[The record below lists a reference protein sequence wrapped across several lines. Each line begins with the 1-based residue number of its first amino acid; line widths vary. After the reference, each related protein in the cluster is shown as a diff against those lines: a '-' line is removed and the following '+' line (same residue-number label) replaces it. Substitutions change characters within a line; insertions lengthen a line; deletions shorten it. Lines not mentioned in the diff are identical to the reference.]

1 MGVPQQHL
9 NLYDAVAANRWRTVA
24 LVAVFTAFVSLLA
37 YFGGEYFTPGGGVAL
52 LPFAFAFSGVSAA
65 ASYFAG
71 DKLVLAQSQARELA
85 PGAEPQLRNI
95 VETLAVGEGIAPPRI
110 YVIDDSA
117 PNAFATGR
125 DAKHASIAVTRG
137 LLDKLDRTELEG
149 VLAHEMSHVV
159 NRDIRVMLLV
169 TVLVGTVALISDW
182 LLRSMWWGGGRRRD
196 RDRGGGA
203 GLIALIAIA
212 LAVLTPIIAT
222 LIQLAVSRQREY
234 LADASGALLTRY
246 PAGLASAL
254 RKIAAD
260 PDPLEVANK
269 ATASLYIA
277 NPLKDDPKFL
287 DHLFDT
293 HPPIAERIKR
303 LEAME

>member
-1 MGVPQQHL
+1 MAAPQAHL
-9 NLYDAVAANRWRTVA
+9 NIYDAVAANRWRTV
-24 LVAVFTAFVSLLA
+24 LLIAVFTLLVCALAFAVGQYL
-37 YFGGEYFTPGGGVAL
+37 TPGGGIAL
-52 LPFAFAFSGVSAA
+52 IPFAVAFSAGSALI
-65 ASYFAG
+65 SYFAG

-85 PGAEPQLRNI
+85 PGEEKVLRDV
-95 VETLAVGEGIAPPRI
+95 VETLAVGLGIQPPTI
-110 YVIDDSA
+110 YVIEDTA

-125 DAKHASIAVTRG
+125 DPKHASIAVTRG
-137 LLDKLDRTELEG
+137 LLQKMDRTELEG

-182 LLRSMWWGGGRRRD
+182 MLRSFFWGGGRRD
-196 RDRGGGA
+196 RDRGSAGA
-203 GLIALIAIA
+203 IFLVIAVV
-212 LAVLTPIIAT
+212 LAVLTPVIAT

-246 PAGLASAL
+246 PKGLASAL
-254 RKIAAD
+254 AKIAAD
-260 PDPLEVANK
+260 PEPLEVANK

-277 NPLKDDPKFL
+277 NPLHDDPKFL

-293 HPPIAERIKR
+293 HPPIAERIRR

>member
-1 MGVPQQHL
+1 VGAQPSRL
-9 NLYDAVAANRWRTVA
+9 NIYDAVAANRWRTVA
-24 LVAVFTAFVSLLA
+24 LVTVFTGLLVA
-37 YFGGEYFTPGGGVAL
+37 LGYVVGEVFAPGGGVAMVPL
-52 LPFAFAFSGVSAA
+52 ALGFSGVSAT

-95 VETLAVGEGIAPPRI
+95 VETLSIGLGIAPPRI
-110 YVIDDSA
+110 YVIDDTA

-125 DAKHASIAVTRG
+125 DPKHAWLVVTRG

-149 VLAHEMSHVV
+149 VIAHEMSHVV

-169 TVLVGTVALISDW
+169 TVLVGTVTLLSDW
-182 LLRSMWWGGGRRRD
+182 MLRSFAWGGGGRRG
-196 RDRGGGA
+196 RDRGGG
-203 GLIALIAIA
+203 GIILIIAIA
-212 LAVLTPIIAT
+212 LAILTPIVAT

-246 PAGLASAL
+246 PLGLANAL

-260 PDPLEVANK
+260 TEALEVANK

-277 NPLKDDPKFL
+277 NPLKDAPRAL
-287 DHLFDT
+287 DGLFDT
-293 HPPIAERIKR
+293 HPPIAERIRR
-303 LEAME
+303 LEAM